1 MQGTGLLAKE
11 QTMYSKQ
18 LYFTLAI
25 LTVAASVQ
33 ANAGQANPLHPGFYW
48 DAAPNVPAMTS
59 DVKSY
64 IDSRNPLH
72 PTYGHAASG
81 SNWQSAVGPMG
92 MAYRDSNNP
101 LHPSFV
107 R

>member
-1 MQGTGLLAKE
+1 
-11 QTMYSKQ
+11 MYSKQ

-25 LTVAASVQ
+25 VTVAASVQ
-33 ANAGQANPLHPGFYW
+33 ANAGQANPLHPSFYW
-48 DAAPNVPAMTS
+48 DAARNVQAMTS
-59 DVKSY
+59 DVKPY

-72 PTYGHAASG
+72 PTYGRVAG
-81 SNWQSAVGPMG
+81 DSNWQPAVGSSG
-92 MAYRDSNNP
+92 LSYRDSNNP

>member
-1 MQGTGLLAKE
+1 
-11 QTMYSKQ
+11 
-18 LYFTLAI
+18 
-25 LTVAASVQ
+25 
-33 ANAGQANPLHPGFYW
+33 
-48 DAAPNVPAMTS
+48 MTS
-59 DVKSY
+59 DAKPY

-72 PTYGHAASG
+72 PTYGHTAIG
-81 SNWQSAVGPMG
+81 SSWQSAVSATG